1 MFGTRI
7 LTLSTIALLLVGMAK
22 ASQATQYGTADEAKA
37 LLNRVVAALKDNKT
51 KALQDF
57 NTGNDGFKD
66 HDLYVLCANAS
77 DGIITA
83 SPNSNG
89 MSLNDF
95 PPECDEDR
103 YRERGERDN
112 VLVASPWFNQATQET
127 YVLYESRRSNLRCGL
142 LGRINHDTT
151 SCKDQQTAFRLTQEP
166 NLSFRRSTLP
176 PCRQIA
182 QRYDQKQ

>member
-1 MFGTRI
+1 MLSEQRTETMFGTRI

-22 ASQATQYGTADEAKA
+22 ASKATQYGTVDEAKA

-51 KALQDF
+51 KALLDF
-57 NTGNDGFKD
+57 NTGNDGYKD

-95 PPECDEDR
+95 PPGQNVMKTATESEV
-103 YRERGERDN
+103 RERQRTGGLA
-112 VLVASPWFNQATQET
+112 LVQSSH
-127 YVLYESRRSNLRCGL
+127 SRNIRSIRKSAIKFAVWVIG
-142 LGRINHDTT
+142 
-151 SCKDQQTAFRLTQEP
+151 KDQPRHNKLQ
-166 NLSFRRSTLP
+166 RSTNSLEVDP
-176 PCRQIA
+176 GT
-182 QRYDQKQ
+182 

>member
-22 ASQATQYGTADEAKA
+22 ASKATQNGTVDEAKA

-95 PPECDEDR
+95 PPGQNVMKTATESEV
-103 YRERGERDN
+103 RETTYWWPRPDSIKPLKKHTFYTKVGDQICGAGYWEG
-112 VLVASPWFNQATQET
+112 STTTQQAAK
-127 YVLYESRRSNLRCGL
+127 
-142 LGRINHDTT
+142 IN
-151 SCKDQQTAFRLTQEP
+151 
-166 NLSFRRSTLP
+166 
-176 PCRQIA
+176 
-182 QRYDQKQ
+182 KQP